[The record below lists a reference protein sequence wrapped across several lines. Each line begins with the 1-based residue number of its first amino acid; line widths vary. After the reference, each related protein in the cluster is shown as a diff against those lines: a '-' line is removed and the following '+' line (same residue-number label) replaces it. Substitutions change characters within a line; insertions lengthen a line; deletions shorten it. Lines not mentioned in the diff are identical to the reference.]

1 MSSKFNIIF
10 LSIVF
15 VFIITSAL
23 QSQSN
28 ILPLCKSAGNYT
40 LNLNTKLN
48 PEFEKYDVKHYKIY
62 LDIDPDLRTLEGLIS
77 IRFEA
82 LQNNISDL
90 IINLN
95 GLQIDSIIQRNNS
108 LNFNRQQNELLI
120 TLDHPV
126 QIRNLDSISIFYHGT
141 PSRGMYFRDGRYGNR
156 VVYTHNEPFDA
167 QYWIPCKDDPSDK
180 ALMDI
185 WITVPQN
192 FIAASNG
199 FLLETLQVGQN
210 EKRYH
215 WRESYPISTYLIS
228 VAASEYDIVSD
239 VFNWNLYE
247 LPLQYYIYPEDYSR
261 GESAI
266 TNTIEMLNFF
276 SDYIGDYPFID
287 EKYAMVEAPF
297 QEAGAMENQ
306 TLTTMDEPIIDNES
320 VIAHEL
326 AHQWWGDAVTLSS
339 FADIWLNEG
348 FATYFD
354 ALFVEHK
361 YGEKAFHERMV
372 SSGSNASSNAS
383 VDYAIY
389 NPPIE
394 YLFGNAV
401 YHKGAWVLHMLRN
414 DVGKDVFKTIMRNY
428 YSEYKYRNVST
439 SEFITLCENISGK
452 NLYKFFDQWVYTS
465 GIPNIFASWKQENN
479 IVHIQLDQLQ
489 NETVY
494 DIDFEIKLIG
504 ITSDTTFTVN
514 LSSHNQEYIVQ
525 FFEPVSQLLVD
536 PEFKVLNTNNSPV
549 YSIPKTT
556 ELIRL
561 YPNPFNNELNIFYR
575 VDKFQNIKIEL
586 WDVLG
591 KKILTLQNKKK
602 PIGTHRLSYQA
613 TGIASGTYFCV
624 LKSDSNIDK
633 RKVILIK

>member
-1 MSSKFNIIF
+1 
-10 LSIVF
+10 
-15 VFIITSAL
+15 
-23 QSQSN
+23 
-28 ILPLCKSAGNYT
+28 
-40 LNLNTKLN
+40 
-48 PEFEKYDVKHYKIY
+48 
-62 LDIDPDLRTLEGLIS
+62 
-77 IRFEA
+77 
-82 LQNNISDL
+82 
-90 IINLN
+90 
-95 GLQIDSIIQRNNS
+95 
-108 LNFNRQQNELLI
+108 
-120 TLDHPV
+120 
-126 QIRNLDSISIFYHGT
+126 
-141 PSRGMYFRDGRYGNR
+141 
-156 VVYTHNEPFDA
+156 
-167 QYWIPCKDDPSDK
+167 
-180 ALMDI
+180 
-185 WITVPQN
+185 
-192 FIAASNG
+192 
-199 FLLETLQVGQN
+199 
-210 EKRYH
+210 
-215 WRESYPISTYLIS
+215 
-228 VAASEYDIVSD
+228 
-239 VFNWNLYE
+239 
-247 LPLQYYIYPEDYSR
+247 
-261 GESAI
+261 
-266 TNTIEMLNFF
+266 
-276 SDYIGDYPFID
+276 
-287 EKYAMVEAPF
+287 
-297 QEAGAMENQ
+297 
-306 TLTTMDEPIIDNES
+306 
-320 VIAHEL
+320 
-326 AHQWWGDAVTLSS
+326 
-339 FADIWLNEG
+339 
-348 FATYFD
+348 
-354 ALFVEHK
+354 
-361 YGEKAFHERMV
+361 
-372 SSGSNASSNAS
+372 
-383 VDYAIY
+383 
-389 NPPIE
+389 
-394 YLFGNAV
+394 V